1 MIPLH
6 DDNPTE
12 LKPVVTVALIAV
24 CVLAFLWQISFDPQ
38 AQQAV
43 IYAFGLVPSVL
54 FGTRSLPLEF
64 DVIPAAATVF
74 TSMFLHGGWGH
85 LLGNMLYLW
94 IFGNNVEDAMGHAR
108 FVVFYVVCGVAAAF
122 AQAYTHPDSVIP
134 MVGASGAISGVLGA
148 YLLLY
153 PHARVIV
160 VVPLG
165 FYLHTM
171 ALKAGW
177 VLGIWFGLQLLS
189 SLAAGE
195 GPGVA
200 FLAHVGGFVAG
211 LVLVAPFKRRGVRLL
226 NPPRGGNAWRW

>member
-12 LKPVVTVALIAV
+12 LTPVVTVGLIAA
-24 CVLAFLWQISFDPQ
+24 CVLAFLWQLSFDPR

-54 FGTRSLPLEF
+54 FGTRSLPPE
-64 DVIPAAATVF
+64 VAVVPAAATVF
-74 TSMFLHGGWGH
+74 TSMFLHGGWAH

-94 IFGNNVEDAMGHAR
+94 IFGNNVEDALGHAR
-108 FVVFYVVCGVAAAF
+108 YLVFYLVCGVAAAF
-122 AQAYTHPDSVIP
+122 AQALTHPDSIVP

-160 VVPLG
+160 VIPLG

-177 VLGIWFGLQLLS
+177 VLGIWFGLQLVS
-189 SLAAGE
+189 SLTAGD

-211 LVLVAPFKRRGVRLL
+211 LALVPFMRRRGVRLL
-226 NPPRGGNAWRW
+226 H